1 MRRSRYRGRRRPTLD
16 AKPRILIL
24 CEGIATEP
32 NYFKALKADFGLSS
46 VRVQRTGTLANMVKR
61 VEREVAE
68 DPTQDEIWCV
78 LDHDE
83 RVTEIDGFRSWLQR
97 PRSRTTTR
105 IYLAISIPC
114 FEYWLLLHFRFT
126 TRGYP
131 GAAGRSACW
140 QVIQDLKRYL
150 ENYDKTDSSTYRRCR
165 ELLDT
170 AIVRARRI
178 PVNSASATGVGR
190 LVERL
195 RQL

>member
-1 MRRSRYRGRRRPTLD
+1 MRRSRYQGRRRPPI
-16 AKPRILIL
+16 AGKPRILIL
-24 CEGIATEP
+24 CEGVATEP

-46 VRVQRTGTLANMVKR
+46 VRVQKTETLANMMKR

-83 RVTEIDGFRSWLQR
+83 RVTEIRRFRSWLQK
-97 PRSRTTTR
+97 PRSKTAPKV
-105 IYLAISIPC
+105 YPAISVPC
-114 FEYWLLLHFRFT
+114 FEYWFLIHFRFT
-126 TRGYP
+126 TRGYR
-131 GAAGRSACW
+131 GTAGRSACW
-140 QVIQDLKRYL
+140 QVIQDLKSYL
-150 ENYDKTDSSTYRRCR
+150 KNYGKTDSSTYLRCR

-170 AIVRARRI
+170 AIENARRI